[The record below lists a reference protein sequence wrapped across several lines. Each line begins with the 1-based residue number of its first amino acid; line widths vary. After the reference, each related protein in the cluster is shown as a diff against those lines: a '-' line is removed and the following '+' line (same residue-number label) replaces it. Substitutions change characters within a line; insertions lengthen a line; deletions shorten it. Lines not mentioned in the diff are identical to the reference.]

1 MNRASRSQEFK
12 SGLVS
17 VIIPNYESEDY
28 LPKAVKSV
36 LDQEYRPIEIVIIDS
51 SNSSVAKS
59 LAENHEEIIY
69 EYREPIGVAAA
80 RNEAIEVSSGEYIA
94 LLDADDYWSLGKL
107 NTVIPELS
115 DADVVYSDMYI
126 LRDGEEEYYETKQFE
141 NHIHFFRSELE
152 IPSRTV
158 VACHYVFND
167 WMFNENLKA
176 REDPNLWT
184 KLLSKYDFKYV
195 PEPTGVKRIR
205 KGSLTTNQ
213 LQHTQA
219 KLNSL
224 ENLINTFPELEQY
237 KKEKR
242 LKYLAGHARNHF
254 EAGNNR
260 KAAQLSLKCIISGEY
275 TLTLL
280 AVLGCSLLPNGEL
293 IFTKLADMR

>member
-1 MNRASRSQEFK
+1 MDRASRSQVPK

-17 VIIPNYESEDY
+17 VIIPHYEADDY

-36 LDQEYRPIEIVIIDS
+36 MVQEYRPIEIVIIDS

-59 LAENHEEIIY
+59 LSENHAEILY
-69 EYREPIGVAAA
+69 EYREPAGVAAA
-80 RNEAIEVSSGEYIA
+80 RNQAIEVSSGEYIA
-94 LLDADDYWSLGKL
+94 LLDADDYWLPGKL

-126 LRDGEEEYYETKQFE
+126 SRDDEREYYETKQFE
-141 NHIHFFRSELE
+141 NHIHFFRSDLE

-158 VACHYVFND
+158 VACRYVFND
-167 WMFNENLKA
+167 WMFNESLKA

-184 KLLSKYDFKYV
+184 KLLSKHNFKYV
-195 PEPTGVKRIR
+195 PKPTGVKRIR
-205 KGSLTTNQ
+205 KGSLTTDQ
-213 LQHTQA
+213 LKHTKA
-219 KLNSL
+219 LLKSL
-224 ENLINTFPELEQY
+224 EDIINTFPELEKYEKQ
-237 KKEKR
+237 KR
-242 LKYLAGHARNHF
+242 LTYLARHTRNHF

-280 AVLGCSLLPNGEL
+280 AVLGCSLLPNGNL
-293 IFTKLADMR
+293 IFAKLADMR